1 MVHKKDDK
9 VKKLSDNELIEELKR
24 GHNFVFG
31 EIIERYQRKLSSY
44 LYRFVRNREEAEDLL
59 QNVFIKV
66 YKHSQDFDSSRKFS
80 SWVYRIAHNE
90 AVNFLKRRAKK
101 IFISWEDIVL
111 SKDKLEAERG
121 GESAS
126 DPWLVKEIKKE
137 VRDAIE
143 KLPPRYKDI
152 LVMRYFQEKSYRE
165 ISKILKKPV
174 NTVGTLINRAKRKLL
189 EHITPI
195 RKI

>member
-1 MVHKKDDK
+1 MAKKK
-9 VKKLSDNELIEELKR
+9 EKKIKDLSDNELIDELKR
-24 GHNFVFG
+24 GHDFVFS
-31 EIIERYQRKLSSY
+31 EIIERYQRKLFSY
-44 LYRFVRNREEAEDLL
+44 LYRLVHHRDEAEDLL

-66 YKHSQDFDSSRKFS
+66 YKHSHDFDSQRKFS

-101 IFISWEDIVL
+101 IFIYWEDIVL
-111 SKDKLEAERG
+111 TKDKMEAERG

-137 VRDAIE
+137 VRESIE
-143 KLPPRYKDI
+143 KLPPKYKDI

-174 NTVGTLINRAKRKLL
+174 NTVGTLINRAKRNLL

-195 RKI
+195 KKI